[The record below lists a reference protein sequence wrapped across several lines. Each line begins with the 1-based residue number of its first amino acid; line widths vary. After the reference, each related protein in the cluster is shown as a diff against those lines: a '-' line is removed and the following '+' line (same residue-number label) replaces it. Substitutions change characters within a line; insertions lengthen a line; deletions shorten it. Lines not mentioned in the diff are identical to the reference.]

1 LSETA
6 IVPEKIVERKI
17 IVFKSRLDLNA
28 IRLTAEKMKTE
39 LFTKFM
45 FLKRNPKEIRI
56 VSIDKYYEPYIV
68 VDGEYTIEYSKN
80 WVHTIE
86 VDETMQEITLFGKT
100 FRPELLKNHPVVPC
114 KVIKLTGEG
123 RFRHE
128 NKANIIFDRL
138 WREVG
143 VEQLPYV
150 PFEEQPEKILKK
162 FGKKFGNMEIPD
174 EKEIEILRSRI
185 VQRPPDIAYVHKELF
200 MIPERAVI
208 YKPMY
213 KITLQN
219 IKTGEEA
226 TMIID
231 AITGRIHKE
240 LT

>member
-1 LSETA
+1 MSETA

-17 IVFKSRLDLNA
+17 IAFKPRLDLNA

-45 FLKRNPKEIRI
+45 FLKRKPKEIRI
-56 VSIDKYYEPYIV
+56 VSIDKYYEPYVI
-68 VDGEYTIEYSKN
+68 VDGEYTIDYSKK
-80 WVHTIE
+80 WVHAIE

-100 FRPELLKNHPVVPC
+100 FRPEPLKNHPEKPY

-128 NKANIIFDRL
+128 NKAHIIFDRW

-143 VEQLPYV
+143 LEQLPYV

-162 FGKKFGNMEIPD
+162 FGKKFGKVEILD

-185 VQRPPDIAYVHKELF
+185 VQRPPDVANVHKELF
-200 MIPERAVI
+200 MVSERAVI

-213 KITLQN
+213 QLTFQN
-219 IKTGEEA
+219 IKTREKA

-231 AITGRIHKE
+231 AVTGRR
-240 LT
+240 LS

>member
-1 LSETA
+1 MSETA
-6 IVPEKIVERKI
+6 TVPEKIVERKI

-28 IRLTAEKMKTE
+28 IRLTAEKMKTD

-45 FLKRNPKEIRI
+45 FLKPKPKGIRI

-68 VDGEYTIEYSKN
+68 VDGEYTIDYSKEC
-80 WVHTIE
+80 VHTIE
-86 VDETMQEITLFGKT
+86 VNETMQEITLFGKT
-100 FRPELLKNHPVVPC
+100 FRPEPLKNHPEIPC
-114 KVIKLTGEG
+114 KVIKLTGVG

-128 NKANIIFDRL
+128 NKAHIIFDMW

-143 VEQLPYV
+143 LEQLPYV

-162 FGKKFGNMEIPD
+162 LGKKFGNVEIPA

-185 VQRPPDIAYVHKELF
+185 VQRPPNIAHVHKELF
-200 MIPERAVI
+200 MVSERAVI

-213 KITLQN
+213 KLTFQN

-226 TMIID
+226 TVIID
-231 AITGRIHKE
+231 AVTGRTHRE